1 LAYNGTRDW
10 RYPILGGYHT
20 ERLLSQAVSIVVH
33 LVSPMSTIITYT
45 STFDPAPLVACLPD
59 AEGITVHSL
68 RDLAVRVVNEQDVR
82 VVIVQDRMT
91 EEVSRFLSTLKRSFP
106 RLDVVVITEN
116 ADEKVPPGILRLDGR
131 MELQELRAIFHGVCG
146 IIAREQR
153 NKARFDWPLK
163 GRVSLDGDRWQTL
176 SVRSLSAS
184 GAFLEYEGSLAES
197 GTTAELRTEFL
208 DSTLRTRCEI
218 LDVRPPTASLPRG
231 FGVRFIGLPHSTAR
245 SIDAIVRDA
254 LLTALLQPGAEQVIP
269 TLAMGDPA
277 LGTP

>member
-1 LAYNGTRDW
+1 
-10 RYPILGGYHT
+10 
-20 ERLLSQAVSIVVH
+20 
-33 LVSPMSTIITYT
+33 MSTIITYT

-59 AEGITVHSL
+59 AEGIAVHSL

-82 VVIVQDRMT
+82 VVIVQDRVT
-91 EEVSRFLSTLKRSFP
+91 EEVSRFLSALKRSFP
-106 RLDVVVITEN
+106 RLDVVVITGSAE
-116 ADEKVPPGILRLDGR
+116 EKVPPGILRLDGR
-131 MELQELRAIFHGVCG
+131 IELQELRAIFHGVCG

-153 NKARFDWPLK
+153 DKARFDWPLK

-231 FGVRFIGLPHSTAR
+231 FGVRFIGLPHSTVR

-254 LLTALLQPGAEQVIP
+254 LLKALLQPGAEQAIP
-269 TLAMGDPA
+269 TLATGDPA
-277 LGTP
+277 LGTR